1 MLIEFLNI
9 LISLVFII
17 LIGSFFSI
25 DIDKSHQEQIIMHK
39 AINKTFFTGS
49 CTDGVV
55 CEDGK
60 IFLKEHSR
68 NNLDKNKIYLRKS
81 KALFKSKKDSSN
93 DNKFND
99 GTEEVDDA
107 LLDGLYD
114 KLEEA
119 LEANTKE

>member
-1 MLIEFLNI
+1 
-9 LISLVFII
+9 
-17 LIGSFFSI
+17 
-25 DIDKSHQEQIIMHK
+25 
-39 AINKTFFTGS
+39 
-49 CTDGVV
+49 
-55 CEDGK
+55 
-60 IFLKEHSR
+60 
-68 NNLDKNKIYLRKS
+68 
-81 KALFKSKKDSSN
+81 LFKSKKDSSN